1 MARFTFLGT
10 GTSNGVPVLGCPCEV
25 CRSQDPRDHRF
36 RCVGLLETDNTRILI
51 DCGPDIR
58 QQLLPLDF
66 RRIDAVFV
74 THIHYDHVGGI
85 DDLRPYCSFGDIH
98 VYADSSVTLGLQ
110 QIMPYC
116 FGEDLYPGVPKL
128 NLQTIRAHKPLTI
141 GEFLVMPFQVLHDK
155 IPILAY
161 KFGSFAY
168 ITDMKTIPDSELP
181 YLNGIETLVVN
192 ALRWDKPHHSHQLVD
207 EAIEFAHKLGAR
219 RTYLTHLTHQIGLHA
234 KASLRLPQDV
244 HFAYD
249 GLQIEV

>member
-25 CRSQDPRDHRF
+25 CHSQAPRDRRF
-36 RCVGLLETDNTRILI
+36 RCVGLLETDHTRILI

-66 RRIDAVFV
+66 RRIDAVLV

-98 VYADSSVTLGLQ
+98 VYADSSVTSGLQ
-110 QIMPYC
+110 QTMPYC
-116 FGEDLYPGVPKL
+116 FGKDLYPGVPKL
-128 NLQTIRAHKPLTI
+128 DLQTIRAHEPLTI
-141 GEFLVMPFQVLHDK
+141 GEFQIMPFQVLHDK

-181 YLNGIETLVVN
+181 YLNGIETLVIN
-192 ALRWDKPHHSHQLVD
+192 ALRWEKPHHSHQLVSD
-207 EAIEFAHKLGAR
+207 AIEFAHKIGAR

-234 KASLRLPQDV
+234 EASLRLPQDV
-244 HFAYD
+244 YFAYD
-249 GLQIEV
+249 GLKIEV